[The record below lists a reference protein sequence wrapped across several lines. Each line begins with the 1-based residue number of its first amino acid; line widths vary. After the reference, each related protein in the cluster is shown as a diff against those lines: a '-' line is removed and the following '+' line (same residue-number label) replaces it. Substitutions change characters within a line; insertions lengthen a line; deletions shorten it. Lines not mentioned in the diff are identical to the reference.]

1 VVASPIIGTTSSIDF
16 RTWPDPSSKSMQVGT
31 DTTDMASTHCF
42 PSSHTASPGGTD
54 TFNAMAVT
62 AGGVTVANNRRR
74 DFRKMVLRDGL
85 LTAVVPEVPSRASTY
100 YNSTSARTTI
110 VPPASSVRVV
120 VVDVAAHGVGLRCR
134 HELPVGSCFSMT
146 VPGHPQYD
154 TPRLRIIHT
163 RPGRGNEFEV
173 GAEFC

>member
-1 VVASPIIGTTSSIDF
+1 
-16 RTWPDPSSKSMQVGT
+16 MQIGT
-31 DTTDMASTHCF
+31 DTTDMDSTQWT
-42 PSSHTASPGGTD
+42 PSSHTAGHGGTG
-54 TFNAMAVT
+54 TFNGMPAT
-62 AGGVTVANNRRR
+62 AGGATVVNNRRR

-85 LTAVVPEVPSRASTY
+85 LTAVVPEVPSRASSY
-100 YNSTSARTTI
+100 YNSTSSRTMI

-120 VVDVAAHGVGLRCR
+120 VVDVAAEGVGLRCR

-154 TPRLRIIHT
+154 SPRLRIVHT